1 MIMSSEDYEDENDTI
16 KSYNKNLL
24 AEFKEYLTKKK
35 LTPRTIEK
43 HLQNVEFYINVFL
56 LYYEEQDARDGVSE
70 ISMYLGFWFIKK
82 GPWSGISAINENA
95 SSLKKFYQFMLEKGE
110 ITKEEFTEL
119 KETIKEEKPEW
130 IATMERYLDED
141 IEDMDEVWGF

>member
-1 MIMSSEDYEDENDTI
+1 MSSEDFEGENDAI

-24 AEFKEYLTKKK
+24 AEFREYLTKKE

-43 HLQNVEFYINVFL
+43 HLQNVDFYINVFL
-56 LYYEEQDARDGVSE
+56 LYYEEQDARDGVTE

-82 GPWSGISAINENA
+82 VHWSGISAINENA
-95 SSLKKFYQFMLEKGE
+95 SSLKKFYQFMFEKGE

>member
-1 MIMSSEDYEDENDTI
+1 MSSEEYEDEHDGI

-24 AEFKEYLTKKK
+24 AEFREYLTKKE

-43 HLQNVEFYINVFL
+43 HLQNVDFYINVFL
-56 LYYEEQDARDGVSE
+56 LYYEEQDARDGVSQ

-82 GPWSGISAINENA
+82 GPWCSISAINENA